1 MNEENNFYKSIWV
14 VSCRL
19 KEEIE
24 FDRFIKNCMEKAFL
38 KEAINIKIKIING
51 KKGRVTKLKGRKK

>member
-1 MNEENNFYKSIWV
+1 
-14 VSCRL
+14 
-19 KEEIE
+19 
-24 FDRFIKNCMEKAFL
+24 MEKAFL